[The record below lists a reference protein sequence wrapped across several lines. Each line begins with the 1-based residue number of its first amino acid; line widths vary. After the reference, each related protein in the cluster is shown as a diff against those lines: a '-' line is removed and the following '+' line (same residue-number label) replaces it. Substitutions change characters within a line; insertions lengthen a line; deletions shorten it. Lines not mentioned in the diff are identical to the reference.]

1 MVKWIKKQKRYDH
14 LFIKNYGH
22 LTHFILLYK
31 PYHIHRTAR
40 DEKRFPFSAKT
51 MPCLFEIFSLCLK
64 KHLKI
69 FNHRSNI
76 ANRSN
81 RSAVI
86 WISLCRLSLQ
96 ALEALI
102 ETIPEKC
109 FRKLPN
115 HVSFS
120 FPKQLHLQSPQGD
133 TVGQHWH
140 LMG

>member
-22 LTHFILLYK
+22 LTHLIFLYK
-31 PYHIHRTAR
+31 PYHIHRTVR
-40 DEKRFPFSAKT
+40 DEKRFPFSAKI
-51 MPCLFEIFSLCLK
+51 MPCLFEISPLYLK
-64 KHLKI
+64 KYFKI
-69 FNHRSNI
+69 FNHRSNV

-102 ETIPEKC
+102 EPIPERC
-109 FRKLPN
+109 FRESPK
-115 HVSFS
+115 HVSS
-120 FPKQLHLQSPQGD
+120 SSLKQLHFQSPQGD

-140 LMG
+140 LMA